1 MINIAIVDDE
11 EQDRKY
17 IESKISAQLDDKDF
31 KCKLYTYST
40 AKQML
45 EAFENAPYD
54 VVFLDIDMP
63 EIDGMETAERINS
76 MNKNT
81 LIVFVTNHD
90 ELVYKAY
97 RFKAIGFIRKGYL
110 DDEIKDLIEVLQKEI
125 GSNTLTLAI
134 KDSHSVINI
143 DLADV
148 LYIQSDDHY
157 VDFHYAERKETIRK
171 TMGEIESL
179 IAEKGFIKTHY
190 RYLVNF
196 RHIHSIDKTTVLLKE
211 NVRLP
216 VSRGKGEYVK
226 EKYQMFV
233 RSLR

>member
-17 IESKISAQLDDKDF
+17 IESKISAQLDKNDF
-31 KCKLYTYST
+31 SCNLFTYSS
-40 AKQML
+40 AIQML
-45 EAFENAPYD
+45 SDFEKSPFD

-63 EIDGMETAERINS
+63 DMDGMETAEKINS
-76 MNKNT
+76 INKNT
-81 LIVFVTNHD
+81 NIVFITNHD

-110 DDEIKDLIEVLQKEI
+110 DEEIKDIIDVLQKEI
-125 GSNTLTLAI
+125 SSSSLILAI
-134 KDSHSVINI
+134 KDSHAVINI
-143 DLADV
+143 DLAEV

-157 VDFHYAERKETIRK
+157 VDFYYGKKKESVRK
-171 TMGEIESL
+171 TMAEIESMV
-179 IAEKGFIKTHY
+179 AEKGFIKTHY

-211 NVRLP
+211 NIRLP
-216 VSRGKGEYVK
+216 VSRGKGELVK
-226 EKYQMFV
+226 EQYQMFV